1 MKIGLLQCDDLASA
15 LRSRYGNYPELYS
28 NLLKMAED
36 NVEVTTWRVHEGEMP
51 SSTLAADVW
60 LISGSKASVYDSS
73 NWISAVS
80 EFVRQLWNEHRPV
93 IGICF
98 GHQLLAQ
105 VLGGTVEKCHRG
117 WGLGVATNSV
127 VQPQSWMVPH
137 QGFLRLVVSHQDQ
150 VLTLPA
156 TSEVLAA
163 SEFCPYFMVQYGHS
177 FLGVQGHPE
186 FSTLLGRDLLEA
198 HRESSCPE
206 RGPLWEESLKGK
218 IDNPTFACWMMDFYQ
233 HALKH
238 EVGEAS

>member
-1 MKIGLLQCDDLASA
+1 MKIGLLQCDDLAPA

-28 NLLKMAED
+28 DLLKCAED
-36 NVEVTTWRVHEGEMP
+36 DIEVATWRIHEGEIP
-51 SSTLAADVW
+51 ASTLSADAW
-60 LISGSKASVYDSS
+60 LISGSKASVYDNSD
-73 NWISAVS
+73 WISAVS
-80 EFVRQLWNEHRPV
+80 EFVRQLWNERRPV

-127 VQPQSWMVPH
+127 VQPQSWMEPQ

-156 TSEVLAA
+156 TGEVLAA
-163 SEFCPYFMVQYGHS
+163 SEFCPYFMVQYGDS

-198 HRESSCPE
+198 HKESSCPE
-206 RGPLWEESLKGK
+206 RGPLWEESLNGK
-218 IDNPTFACWMMDFYQ
+218 IDNPTFARWMMDFY
-233 HALKH
+233 HNALKH
-238 EVGEAS
+238 EAAGAS